1 MSQGRKHKG
10 KTTEIINLR
19 ANIAYNQS
27 KAKNKKG
34 TSSRLVNLGA
44 F

>member
-1 MSQGRKHKG
+1 MPQGTKHKR

-27 KAKNKKG
+27 KAKQK
-34 TSSRLVNLGA
+34 TSSGLVNLGA